1 MNAVCPLCG
10 SETPQDYL
18 NVSAIKSATAWTRIE
33 LTDEQ
38 ISKLA
43 SGMFEI
49 TLTPVKEVA
58 PATEQRSS
66 LVLCVDIERLLSR
79 ARTLLDKIFT
89 FDGDDERDRSA
100 VVKELDEVLLAMR
113 GIE

>member
-10 SETPQDYL
+10 SETPRDYL

-49 TLTPVKEVA
+49 TLTPVKE
-58 PATEQRSS
+58 Q
-66 LVLCVDIERLLSR
+66 
-79 ARTLLDKIFT
+79 
-89 FDGDDERDRSA
+89 G
-100 VVKELDEVLLAMR
+100 
-113 GIE
+113 

>member
-10 SETPQDYL
+10 SETEKDYR
-18 NVSAIKSATAWTRIE
+18 NVTGIKSATAWTRIE

-49 TLTPVKEVA
+49 TLTPVA
-58 PATEQRSS
+58 PAKPSS
-66 LVLCVDIERLLSR
+66 LVLCVDIEKLLSR
-79 ARTLLDKIFT
+79 ARTLLDKIYT
-89 FDGDDERDRSA
+89 WDGDDERERSA
-100 VVKELDEVLLAMR
+100 VVKELDEVLAAMR